1 MTKYLI
7 FDRDKDLTDAPAYG
21 SSEAI
26 ACEIASIVDMREL
39 AERDYMAVPV
49 DSPKAT
55 MAAIKSI
62 PKMSIEITQ
71 QHATA
76 WSDDARG
83 LVENFYSLR
92 EVIDNAYSMILDA
105 VEDLE
110 TSFESSLVFEGTN
123 LIDGID
129 TDNAFQ
135 FLNLSTEHELVG
147 RLSERFNIQRFS
159 DL

>member
-7 FDRDKDLTDAPAYG
+7 FQRDKDPTSSPAYG
-21 SSEAI
+21 SSAAI
-26 ACEIASIVDMREL
+26 ACEIASIVEMKEL
-39 AERDYMAVPV
+39 PEQHYIAVPI

-55 MAAIKSI
+55 MATIKSI

-71 QHATA
+71 QQVTA
-76 WSDDARG
+76 WSEDARG

-110 TSFESSLVFEGTN
+110 SSFESSRVFEGTN

-135 FLNLSTEHELVG
+135 FLNLSTEHELIS
-147 RLSERFNIQRFS
+147 RLSEKFNIQRFS
-159 DL
+159 DA